1 MAVKVHV
8 LACPCPLSAKAT
20 SVQEWC
26 RWGVENTRGSR
37 MGEGVRKR
45 EREREGGGGRS
56 EQPCRAVPERNA
68 DCFHVWGGQ
77 ESRVGCRQ
85 VRLAPN
91 EKSCVGDGGGP
102 RHCSPVAERSQS

>member
-1 MAVKVHV
+1 MH
-8 LACPCPLSAKAT
+8 
-20 SVQEWC
+20 
-26 RWGVENTRGSR
+26 
-37 MGEGVRKR
+37 EGR
-45 EREREGGGGRS
+45 GGGGEVA
-56 EQPCRAVPERNA
+56 EQPSRAVPRRNA

>member
-1 MAVKVHV
+1 MPGLHLWESGAGGD
-8 LACPCPLSAKAT
+8 L
-20 SVQEWC
+20 
-26 RWGVENTRGSR
+26 ENTRGSSR
-37 MGEGVRKR
+37 R
-45 EREREGGGGRS
+45 REREGGREGVLLMHEGREG
-56 EQPCRAVPERNA
+56 EQPSRAVLRRNA

>member
-1 MAVKVHV
+1 MPGLHLCESGAGGDLEK
-8 LACPCPLSAKAT
+8 
-20 SVQEWC
+20 E
-26 RWGVENTRGSR
+26 
-37 MGEGVRKR
+37 KR
-45 EREREGGGGRS
+45 EQQEEREKRREGGLLMHEGREGGVRAS
-56 EQPCRAVPERNA
+56 RAVPKRNA

-77 ESRVGCRQ
+77 ESRAGCRQ